1 MWSEKFRNG
10 MDKMEKMLALAD
22 CNNFFVSC
30 EVLKNPSLRGKAVCV
45 LSNCDGCVVSRSQEA
60 KDMGISM
67 GMPFFMA
74 KRDFPDAVYLSG
86 DMKTYLEISK
96 RFQNVLRDFT
106 PDVEVCSVDE
116 AFMDVTKLYKLYN
129 VNGYEKLAEF
139 LHKKLMQEVGI
150 PVSVGISTS
159 KILCKVAAD
168 KAKKGKFY
176 YFLQKNMIGKEVE
189 EYPVEKLWGVG
200 KNTVS
205 LLKSH
210 GIYTG
215 GDILRRDKEF
225 FSHYMGKRGMELK
238 FGVSGENSLPLVTT
252 EAKPKS
258 IQKTSSF
265 RTPTNEKTFLK
276 NSILE
281 HLHNACR
288 KMRKYELTTSEL
300 TIMLRTKDFRI
311 ISVSDVIENPT
322 NAEYLLNKK
331 AVELFEQIYS
341 RFNLYRSSGVY
352 LGGLKDDD
360 VQQLSFFENND
371 RYEKISQIWDKVEA
385 QYGRGIFQ
393 VGNLQIG

>member
-1 MWSEKFRNG
+1 
-10 MDKMEKMLALAD
+10 MEKMLALAD

-30 EVLKNPSLRGKAVCV
+30 EILKNPSLKGKAVCV

-60 KDMGISM
+60 KNMGIPM
-67 GMPFFMA
+67 GMPYFMA
-74 KRDFPDAVYLSG
+74 KRDFPEAIYLSG
-86 DMKTYLEISK
+86 DMKTYLQISK
-96 RFQNVLRDFT
+96 RVQNVLRDFT
-106 PDVEVCSVDE
+106 PDIEVCSIDE

-129 VNGYEKLAEF
+129 VDGYEELAEF
-139 LHKKLMQEVGI
+139 LHKKLLAEVGI
-150 PVSVGISTS
+150 PVSIGIATS
-159 KILCKVAAD
+159 KILCKVATD

-176 YFLQKNMIGKEVE
+176 YFLSPKTIGKEVE
-189 EYPVEKLWGVG
+189 DYPVEKIWGVG

-210 GIYTG
+210 GLYTA
-215 GDILRRDKEF
+215 GDIFRRDKEF

-238 FGVSGENSLPLVTT
+238 FGVLGENSLPLVTK
-252 EAKPKS
+252 EVKPKS

-265 RTPTNEKTFLK
+265 STPTNEKNFLK

-300 TIMLRTKDFRI
+300 TVMLRTKDFRI
-311 ISVSDVIENPT
+311 VSVSDVVENPT

-352 LGGLKDDD
+352 LGGLKDED
-360 VQQLSFFENND
+360 VQQLNFFENND
-371 RYEKISQIWDKVEA
+371 KYERISQIWDKIES

-393 VGNLQIG
+393 VGNLQTN